1 MSKKLIAVA
10 SAAAL
15 ALSALVGVAPVNA
28 VVGPFGVTVSGTT
41 STATAARDG
50 STSAKAL
57 QINVP
62 SADVIRFI
70 PTNQLLAQGDST
82 AIKFDVVTPGTTD
95 AVTVTSTGG
104 VKVIT
109 TTVFTTPAVT
119 ANGVQSLALTAADGL
134 AAFYAFTTSTTAGT
148 VVVSSGGS
156 SKTYY
161 VTGLSDSG
169 YKLALTAASSA
180 ALGGKIEVT
189 GTVKDAF
196 GNDLTTPIVVLAGA
210 DFGFTPSA
218 VGATLPTF
226 ATYTAATK
234 SYKFVFV
241 APAVAQ
247 AVAVQVALK
256 ITPTTVTAFG
266 SPVLTQFFSVGV
278 QDLEVQVT
286 ALTAQVATL
295 TAQLAVSRLI
305 ENSVTQKKYNTLARK
320 WNKANP
326 GAKVALKE

>member
-15 ALSALVGVAPVNA
+15 ALSALVAVAPA
-28 VVGPFGVTVSGTT
+28 TATTVGPFGVIATGTITETSVRNGTT
-41 STATAARDG
+41 SAT
-50 STSAKAL
+50 AL

-70 PTNQLLAQGDST
+70 TTGNDLPQPGT
-82 AIKFDVVTPGTTD
+82 AILFSVTTPGATD

-109 TTVFTTPAVT
+109 TTEFTAGAVV
-119 ANGVQSLALTAADGL
+119 ANGVQSLALTASVGHAS
-134 AAFYAFTTSTTAGT
+134 FYAFTTSTTAGT

-156 SKTYY
+156 SKTTY
-161 VTGLSDSG
+161 VTGLSTSG
-169 YKLALTAASSA
+169 YKLALTAPSSA

-196 GNDLTTPIVVLAGA
+196 GNDLTTALVFA
-210 DFGFTPSA
+210 GFTPSA
-218 VGATLPTF
+218 VGATNPSEV
-226 ATYTAATK
+226 TYTAATK

-247 AVAVQVALK
+247 SVAVQVALA

-278 QDLEVQVT
+278 QNLEVQVT
-286 ALTAQVATL
+286 ALTAQVAAL

-305 ENSVTQKKYNTLARK
+305 EDSVTQKKYNTLASK

-326 GAKVALKE
+326 GAKVALKK

>member
-15 ALSALVGVAPVNA
+15 ALSALVGVAPVTA
-28 VVGPFGVTVSGTT
+28 AVGPFGVTVTGTT
-41 STATAARDG
+41 STVTVARDG
-50 STSAKAL
+50 STSTKAL

-62 SADVIRFI
+62 SADVIRFVA
-70 PTNQLLAQGDST
+70 TAEVLATGDST
-82 AIKFDVVTPGTTD
+82 AIRFDVVTPGTTD
-95 AVTVTSTGG
+95 AITVTSTGG

-119 ANGVQSLALTAADGL
+119 ANGVQSLALTAADGV

-169 YKLALTAASSA
+169 YKLALTAPSSA

-196 GNDLTTPIVVLAGA
+196 GNDLTTPLGVIVGN
-210 DFGFTPSA
+210 FEFTPSA
-218 VGATLPTF
+218 VGATPPVL

-247 AVAVQVALK
+247 SVAVQVALA

-278 QDLEVQVT
+278 QDLTVQVT
-286 ALTAQVATL
+286 ALTAQVAAL
-295 TAQLAVSRLI
+295 TAQLALSRLI
-305 ENSVTQKKYNTLARK
+305 ENSVSQDKYNTLARK

-326 GAKVALKE
+326 RAKVALKK

>member
-15 ALSALVGVAPVNA
+15 ALSALVGVAPVA
-28 VVGPFGVTVSGTT
+28 AAGPFAVSVTGTT
-41 STATAARDG
+41 STDTAARDG

-62 SADVIRFI
+62 SADVIRFLATA
-70 PTNQLLAQGDST
+70 PTLATGDST
-82 AIKFDVVTPGTTD
+82 AILVSVVTPGDTD

-119 ANGVQSLALTAADGL
+119 ANGVQSLALTAAAG
-134 AAFYAFTTSTTAGT
+134 AASFYAFTTSTTAGT

-161 VTGLSDSG
+161 VTGLSTSG
-169 YKLALTAASSA
+169 YKLALTAPSSA

-196 GNDLTTPIVVLAGA
+196 GNDLTTPLAVG
-210 DFGFTPSA
+210 GFTPSF
-218 VGATLPTF
+218 VGATVSTTAPF
-226 ATYTAATK
+226 DYIAATK
-234 SYKFVFV
+234 SYKFGFV

-247 AVAVQVALK
+247 SVAVQVALA

-278 QDLEVQVT
+278 QNLEVQVT

-326 GAKVALKE
+326 GAKVALKK

>member
-15 ALSALVGVAPVNA
+15 ALSALVGVAPVA
-28 VVGPFGVTVSGTT
+28 AVGPFAVSVSGTT
-41 STATAARDG
+41 STVTVDRDG

-62 SADVIRFI
+62 SADVIRLVATHATI
-70 PTNQLLAQGDST
+70 AQGDST
-82 AIKFDVVTPGTTD
+82 AILVSVVTPGSTD

-109 TTVFTTPAVT
+109 TSVFTAGAVS
-119 ANGVQSLALTAADGL
+119 ANGVQSLALTAATG
-134 AAFYAFTTSTTAGT
+134 AASFYAFTTSTTAGT

-156 SKTYY
+156 SKTYH
-161 VTGLSDSG
+161 VTGLSLSG
-169 YKLALTAASSA
+169 YKLALTAPSSA
-180 ALGGKIEVT
+180 ALSGNIEVT

-196 GNDLTTPIVVLAGA
+196 GNDLTTSLAFA
-210 DFGFTPSA
+210 GFTPSA
-218 VGATLPTF
+218 VGATNPS
-226 ATYTAATK
+226 AVTYTAATK

-247 AVAVQVALK
+247 SVAVQVALA

-278 QDLEVQVT
+278 QNLTVQVT

>member
-15 ALSALVGVAPVNA
+15 ALSALVGVAPVTA
-28 VVGPFGVTVSGTT
+28 AVGPFAVSVSGTT
-41 STATAARDG
+41 STVTVDRDG

-62 SADVIRFI
+62 SADVIRLVATN
-70 PTNQLLAQGDST
+70 PTIAQGDST
-82 AIKFDVVTPGTTD
+82 AILVSVVTPGTTD

-109 TTVFTTPAVT
+109 TTVFTGGAVS
-119 ANGVQSLALTAADGL
+119 ANGVQSLALTAADGV
-134 AAFYAFTTSTTAGT
+134 ASFYAFTTSTTAGT

-161 VTGLSDSG
+161 VTGLSTSG
-169 YKLALTAASSA
+169 YKLALTAPSSA
-180 ALGGKIEVT
+180 SLGGDIEVT

-196 GNDLTTPIVVLAGA
+196 GNDLTTALVFG
-210 DFGFTPSA
+210 GFTLSN
-218 VGATLPTF
+218 VGATNPSIV
-226 ATYTAATK
+226 TYTAATK

-247 AVAVQVALK
+247 AVAVQVKLA

-278 QDLEVQVT
+278 QDAQVQVT
-286 ALTAQVATL
+286 ALTAQVAAL

-305 ENSVTQKKYNTLARK
+305 EDSVTQKKYNTLALK

-326 GAKVALKE
+326 GAKVALKK

>member
-28 VVGPFGVTVSGTT
+28 LVGPFGVGVEGTSST
-41 STATAARDG
+41 STVARDG
-50 STSAKAL
+50 STSVKAL
-57 QINVP
+57 RINVP
-62 SADVIRFI
+62 SEDVIRLVA
-70 PTNQLLAQGDST
+70 TTGDDLSGAST
-82 AIKFDVVTPGTTD
+82 AIKFNVTTPGDTD

-109 TTVFTTPAVT
+109 TTVFIDGAVV
-119 ANGVQSLALTAADGL
+119 ANGVQSLALSAAAGS
-134 AAFYAFTTSTTAGT
+134 ASFYAFTTSTTAGT

-161 VTGLSDSG
+161 VTGLSLSG
-169 YKLALTAASSA
+169 YKLVLTAPSSA
-180 ALGGKIEVT
+180 ALSGNIEVT
-189 GTVKDAF
+189 GQVKDAF
-196 GNDLTTPIVVLAGA
+196 DNDLTTQLAFG
-210 DFGFTPSA
+210 GFTPTA
-218 VGATLPTF
+218 VGAALPS
-226 ATYTAATK
+226 AVTYTVATK

-247 AVAVQVALK
+247 SVAVQVALK
-256 ITPTTVTAFG
+256 LTPTTVTAFG
-266 SPVLTQFFSVGV
+266 SPVLTQFFSVAV
-278 QDLEVQVT
+278 QNLQVQVT

-295 TAQLAVSRLI
+295 TAQLEVSRLI

-326 GAKVALKE
+326 GAKVALKK